1 MRLSGVSL
9 LGRSAVSA
17 IVLLAVASCSSSSA
31 SAPGSPQAVAST
43 SPPST
48 SPPTAAASA
57 TTSTVPSSA
66 PSAAVATATASPKP
80 GTFTISLP
88 VTDLTGTLDTPYK
101 GLRSVQARR
110 APAGVRSSS
119 TGSEAPAERWW
130 FSIFQGPLPAGVDP
144 LCPGTSLKTA
154 TGFEDVTNS
163 PLGKGGCKGD
173 DKHLATAPAGGQI
186 CNGGFL
192 IYTTTIPN
200 DAVGTLYAS
209 LEKAQPD
216 GTISGLTSTTET
228 GPKLDVYPNQI
239 DLSKYSCQPAG

>member
-1 MRLSGVSL
+1 MS
-9 LGRSAVSA
+9 
-17 IVLLAVASCSSSSA
+17 
-31 SAPGSPQAVAST
+31 
-43 SPPST
+43 
-48 SPPTAAASA
+48 
-57 TTSTVPSSA
+57 
-66 PSAAVATATASPKP
+66 
-80 GTFTISLP
+80 
-88 VTDLTGTLDTPYK
+88 DLTGTLDTPYK
-101 GLRSVQARR
+101 GFDRSKLDGLQPGSIQFDWFR
-110 APAGVRSSS
+110 S
-119 TGSEAPAERWW
+119 TGGTMVVL
-130 FSIFQGPLPAGVDP
+130 FFQGPLPAGVDP

-173 DKHLATAPAGGQI
+173 DKHLATPPAGGQI

-216 GTISGLTSTTET
+216 GTISGLTSMTET

-239 DLSKYSCQPAG
+239 DLSKYTCQPAG